1 MTFRQVLDV
10 LWQRRWIIVVVM
22 LLAVAF
28 GYLFEARQTLTYA
41 SSATVRL
48 SQAATAASTG
58 DGGPY
63 DAILLDV
70 DPEAISSQ
78 PVLKAA
84 ARYAHESDP
93 NALGAH
99 LTTSVIEGARS
110 NKIQIDTIGSTPE
123 QARNRANALAR
134 AFSDYVDKQVSAGMA
149 SLKKQRAAAQD
160 DITNWQNRV
169 KSNPANQVF
178 TYNLDTALSTE
189 GDLQREITSVGNAGT
204 AASVLTP
211 AAPGARQQTSPSVV
225 YVLALV
231 TGLLAGIGIA
241 LLRDQ
246 FDDRIRTEPET
257 EGLSGLPS
265 LGELAVDRRRQRDR
279 AMVATATSV
288 PTAFSESIRALRTS
302 LQVLTTPRKAVVVIT
317 SPEPGDGK
325 TLVAANLAVSW
336 ARTGKSV
343 VIVSGDLRRARL
355 TTYFGEAAD
364 GPGLADLLRAD
375 ELPTKSSILELLRA
389 TAHENLRILP
399 DGEALEDPAD
409 LLATQAFE
417 RVMTHLRDL
426 ADVIIVDTPPAAA
439 LADAAIVASYAD
451 GVVVLTSLGRTK
463 RATLVETIRALRG
476 QGATIFGTVSNMSRR
491 RLPKSYRAYGL
502 QSRGR
507 LRSTGGAH
515 EAGRSDRAGL
525 TSASPVD
532 RWQDDEVD
540 EATTTA

>member
-10 LWQRRWIIVVVM
+10 LWQRRWIIAVVM
-22 LLAVAF
+22 LLALAF
-28 GYLFEARQTLTYA
+28 GYLFQARQTLTYA
-41 SSATVRL
+41 STATVRL

-63 DAILLDV
+63 DPILLDV
-70 DPEAISSQ
+70 DPEAIGSQ
-78 PVLKAA
+78 PVLTVAA
-84 ARYAHESDP
+84 KNAGESDP
-93 NALGAH
+93 AAIGADV
-99 LTTSVIEGARS
+99 TSSVIEGVRS
-110 NKIQIDTIGSTPE
+110 NSIQITTIGSSPQ
-123 QARNRANALAR
+123 QAQRRANAVAK
-134 AFSDYVDKQVSAGMA
+134 AYGAYVDDQVSTGLAG
-149 SLKKQRAAAQD
+149 LEKQKAAAD
-160 DITNWQNRV
+160 RDISTWQGRV
-169 KSNPANQVF
+169 KTSPSNQVF
-178 TYNLDTALSTE
+178 SYNLNTALTTSGT
-189 GDLQREITSVGNAGT
+189 LQQEITTASNAGT
-204 AASVLTP
+204 PASMLTM
-211 AAPGARQQTSPSVV
+211 ATPGARQQTSPNVV
-225 YVLALV
+225 YLLALV

-265 LGELAVDRRRQRDR
+265 LGELAVDRRRQRER
-279 AMVATATSV
+279 AVVATATSV
-288 PTAFSESIRALRTS
+288 PTAFSEGVRALRTS

-325 TLVAANLAVSW
+325 TLVAANLGVSW

-355 TTYFGEAAD
+355 STYFGEAAA
-364 GPGLADLLRAD
+364 GAGLADLLRAD
-375 ELPTKSSILELLRA
+375 ELPTKSSILELLQP
-389 TAHENLRILP
+389 TAHENLRVLP
-399 DGEALEDPAD
+399 AGEAPEDPAD
-409 LLATQAFE
+409 LLATQSFE
-417 RVMTHLRDL
+417 RVMTHLREL
-426 ADVIIVDTPPAAA
+426 ADVVIIDTPPAAA

-507 LRSTGGAH
+507 LRTAGAH
-515 EAGRSDRAGL
+515 EAWRDA
-525 TSASPVD
+525 
-532 RWQDDEVD
+532 DDE
-540 EATTTA
+540 ASTTA